1 MKGQPKV
8 YAKIPSVD
16 YNQYEHSYNRQ
27 ETMPDHSYNKQGP
40 LITQN
45 GPNSTMAEYLSS
57 IPDPTARAFVSE
69 LSRKKISETHSFID
83 WVCKALHHYGNNCS
97 GFLEKLNS
105 HLSSTNKMIDALSC
119 QFLAST

>member
-16 YNQYEHSYNRQ
+16 YNQYEPSYNRQ
-27 ETMPDHSYNKQGP
+27 ETMPDHSYNQQGP

-69 LSRKKISETHSFID
+69 LARKKISETHSFID